1 MTGRAASGG
10 AGRAGG
16 RGLLTCRERSFGRP
30 YSWCPGRRRRVP
42 VAPGLRVAAAAPSA
56 PGALTARTRSPL
68 APCSGRGPGV
78 LNWHVLNWADP
89 SCAVS
94 AGRRPPPVPS
104 PRSAGT
110 EPPREVAVRCR
121 AALGGRG
128 ERSPA
133 GGERRWA
140 GLGCPPAPLLAVPA
154 RRSCGKALF
163 LVGGNSDL
171 CLFR

>member
-1 MTGRAASGG
+1 M
-10 AGRAGG
+10 
-16 RGLLTCRERSFGRP
+16 LTCREQSFGRP
-30 YSWCPGRRRRVP
+30 
-42 VAPGLRVAAAAPSA
+42 A
-56 PGALTARTRSPL
+56 PGARGGAGGSRSFDGSDFVLSGPMQREGTRRSKLACPGLVPPAR
-68 APCSGRGPGV
+68 CQRG
-78 LNWHVLNWADP
+78 A
-89 SCAVS
+89 
-94 AGRRPPPVPS
+94 RPPPVPF

-110 EPPREVAVRCR
+110 ERPREVAVRCR

-133 GGERRWA
+133 DPERRWA